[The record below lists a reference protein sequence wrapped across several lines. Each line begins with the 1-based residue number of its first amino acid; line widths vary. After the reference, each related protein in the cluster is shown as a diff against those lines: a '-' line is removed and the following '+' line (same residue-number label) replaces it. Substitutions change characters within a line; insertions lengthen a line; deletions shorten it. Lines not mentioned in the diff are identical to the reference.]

1 MKKAR
6 FVKAAVAVLS
16 LSFVLATPA
25 NAVDLS
31 GSGASFPANL
41 IEGCKAGF
49 AKSSTHTYQYLSS
62 SSGTGR
68 KNAIAGTGQFWF
80 SDGVF
85 PAADKPATMKHAP
98 IVAGPIGI
106 LYNLNGNSGKTLSLS
121 AATIAGIFGG
131 KITKWNDPA
140 IVKDANR
147 TVTTTTY
154 VTKNGVIVKNADGTS
169 KVLRT
174 KTSKISFTLPSRP
187 IKVVYRSDDSG
198 TTTNFVNYLKGAP
211 ATDLGWTSSGVFSTA
226 IKTTG
231 TTVDAAGNLGRFL
244 GRGSSL
250 GVANEVKLSV
260 DSIGYAEPSYAGGA
274 SRVASVY
281 NASGSL
287 VDPLTAGAVASFLGA
302 AATGLA
308 EEKYTGVGGTAEG
321 TYKFNYKTS
330 EKGAYPISIVSYLVF
345 DTQYASAS
353 TAAAVKELA
362 TYILSPACAQT
373 EGAALGF
380 AVITGTAKATA
391 EKMIAQIGSK

>member
-25 NAVDLS
+25 NAVDLA

-49 AKSSTHTYQYLSS
+49 AKATTHTYQYLSS
-62 SSGTGR
+62 SSGTGQ
-68 KNAIAGTGQFWF
+68 KNAKAGTGNFWF

-106 LYNLNGNSGKTLSLS
+106 LYNLNGNAGKTLSLS
-121 AATIAGIFGG
+121 AATIADIFGG

-140 IVKDANR
+140 IVKDANKV
-147 TVTTTTY
+147 VTTTTY
-154 VTKNGVIVKNADGTS
+154 VTKNGEIVKNADGTN

-174 KTSKISFTLPSRP
+174 RTSKISFTLPNRP
-187 IKVVYRSDDSG
+187 IKVVYRSDNSG
-198 TTTNFVNYLKGAP
+198 TTTNFVTYLKGAP
-211 ATDLGWTSSGVFSTA
+211 ATDLGWTQSGVFSTA
-226 IKTTG
+226 IKG
-231 TTVDAAGNLGRFL
+231 FSSVDAAGNLGRFL

-250 GVANEVKLSV
+250 GVANEVKATV

-281 NASGSL
+281 NASGSP
-287 VDPLTAGAVASFLGA
+287 VDPLTPGSVASFLSA
-302 AATGLA
+302 AATGS
-308 EEKYTGVGGTAEG
+308 EEVKYSGAAGSAEG
-321 TYKFNYKTS
+321 TYKFNYKTT

-345 DTQYASAS
+345 DTAYASAS

-373 EGAALGF
+373 VGADLGF
-380 AVITGTAKATA
+380 AVITGKAKETA

>member
-25 NAVDLS
+25 NAVDLA

-68 KNAIAGTGQFWF
+68 RNAIAGTGQFWF

-98 IVAGPIGI
+98 VVAGPIGI
-106 LYNLNGNSGKTLSLS
+106 LYNLNGNAGKTLSLS
-121 AATIAGIFGG
+121 AATIAGIYGG
-131 KITKWNDPA
+131 TITKWNDPA

-154 VTKNGVIVKNADGTS
+154 VTKNGVIVKNADGTN

-174 KTSKISFTLPSRP
+174 KTSKISFTLPNRP

-226 IKTTG
+226 IKGTG
-231 TTVDAAGNLGRFL
+231 SSVDAAGNLGRFL

-250 GVANEVKLSV
+250 GVANEVKATV

-274 SRVASVY
+274 SRVADVY
-281 NASGSL
+281 NASGSP
-287 VDPLTAGAVASFLGA
+287 VNPLTPGSVASFLSASAIGS
-302 AATGLA
+302 
-308 EEKYTGVGGTAEG
+308 EEAKYSGVAGTAEG
-321 TYKFNYKTS
+321 TYKFNYKTT

-345 DTQYASAS
+345 DTAYASAS

-362 TYILSPACAQT
+362 TYILSPECAQT
-373 EGAALGF
+373 VGADLGF
-380 AVITGTAKATA
+380 AVITGKAKEVA
-391 EKMIAQIGSK
+391 EKMIAQIAAK